1 MPLPP
6 RIPKTDFPPKR
17 AEPRQA
23 GMSRKHL
30 AFLRRLDC
38 PIYPGERPIQVHH
51 LLRADKRRGLGRR
64 AADKYAIPLC
74 ARAHRELHETGD
86 EEAWLASKG
95 VDGRALAATLWR
107 CSGDL
112 RAGLRTVFRAKGTNR
127 QILCGGDD
135 H

>member
-1 MPLPP
+1 
-6 RIPKTDFPPKR
+6 
-17 AEPRQA
+17 
-23 GMSRKHL
+23 MSRRHL
-30 AFLRRLDC
+30 EFLRGLDC

-64 AADKYAIPLC
+64 AADKYAIPLS
-74 ARAHRELHETGD
+74 ARAHRELHQTGD

-95 VDGRALAATLWR
+95 IDGRALAATLWR

-112 RAGLRTVFRAKGTNR
+112 SAGLRVVFRAEGINR
-127 QILCGGDD
+127 QTLRSADN